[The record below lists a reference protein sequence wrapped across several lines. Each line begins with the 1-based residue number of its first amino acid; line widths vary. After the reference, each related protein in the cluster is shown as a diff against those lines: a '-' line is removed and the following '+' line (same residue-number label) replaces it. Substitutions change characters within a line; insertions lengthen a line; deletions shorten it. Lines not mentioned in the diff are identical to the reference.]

1 MDHRTSKAVKNAMKS
16 LPQDQEIPLLLE
28 LMSSTLDLDP
38 GSLLNRK
45 NKNQKNIRKCNQW
58 LISGLK
64 QQVQQIKTLT
74 QKKKKKALKISS

>member
-38 GSLLNRK
+38 GSLLKRK
-45 NKNQKNIRKCNQW
+45 NKNQKNIR
-58 LISGLK
+58 
-64 QQVQQIKTLT
+64 
-74 QKKKKKALKISS
+74 